1 MKKLTVT
8 LTTTKVDP
16 QRARIMRAVKGQNTA
31 PEMLVRR
38 MIFAMGFRYRIH
50 RADLP
55 GKPDIAFI
63 GRKKVIFV
71 NGCFWHGHECSRGAR
86 TPKQNTSYW
95 VQKIARNKFRD
106 QTNQTALISM
116 GWQFMVIWECEL
128 KQLESTRER
137 IMEFLTST

>member
-1 MKKLTVT
+1 
-8 LTTTKVDP
+8 
-16 QRARIMRAVKGQNTA
+16 MRAVKGQNTA

>member
-1 MKKLTVT
+1 
-8 LTTTKVDP
+8 
-16 QRARIMRAVKGQNTA
+16 MRAVKGQNTA

-128 KQLESTRER
+128 KQPESIRER